1 MLQEC
6 TLRSKISKPG
16 GGGSG
21 GGGGALPGGGRAAD
35 SVGAAVDALCK
46 TREENVLSGAD
57 CDELDAPP
65 LCMHESA
72 NCRDPDDV
80 KISNGFGGG
89 CSASVLS
96 AATVSWPSTSARARS
111 TIHIW
116 QCLRMNRPRYA
127 SGSSASCLRRMTVK
141 APVTSPCS
149 HCTQHQ
155 GQMPGRHSLSAAD
168 GACEHSQAYC
178 WRSCSKEPSALAGE
192 VESGA
197 GCVGAPP
204 LPAAAMRQAQA
215 GQASRH
221 SRGPL
226 V

>member
-1 MLQEC
+1 MLQTC
-6 TLRSKISKPG
+6 ACLSYLSKPG
-16 GGGSG
+16 GGGGG
-21 GGGGALPGGGRAAD
+21 GGGGALPGGGGAAD
-35 SVGAAVDALCK
+35 AVGAAVDALCK
-46 TREENVLSGAD
+46 TREENALSGTD
-57 CDELDAPP
+57 CDEMDAPP
-65 LCMHESA
+65 LCMHNSA
-72 NCRDPDDV
+72 NCRDPDGV
-80 KISNGFGGG
+80 KMWNGCGGG
-89 CSASVLS
+89 RSASVLS
-96 AATVSWPSTSARARS
+96 AAAVSSPSASARARS

-116 QCLRMNRPRYA
+116 QCLKMNRPRCA
-127 SGSSASCLRRMTVK
+127 SGWSASCFRRMTVN

-155 GQMPGRHSLSAAD
+155 GHTPGRHSLSAED
-168 GACEHSQAYC
+168 GTCEHSQAYC
-178 WRSCSKEPSALAGE
+178 WRSCSNEPSALAGE